1 MVKIR
6 PEKNSGPTEFEPKTS
21 AKPVQAL
28 PTELTLKPTGT
39 WSLFSFYINPLS
51 GGELSKWYGLF

>member
-21 AKPVQAL
+21 AKLVQRS
-28 PTELTLKPTGT
+28 T
-39 WSLFSFYINPLS
+39 I
-51 GGELSKWYGLF
+51 

>member
-28 PTELTLKPTGT
+28 PTELISQREAGHYFD
-39 WSLFSFYINPLS
+39 SI
-51 GGELSKWYGLF
+51 